1 LPIEGKV
8 IAFAAIFTIG
18 NRQSEIGNSLD
29 RNRTSPTIPATMVGF
44 SLPLLL
50 ALIAACGIMMM
61 LEWRGLPTT
70 LSLHFKGDI
79 KRESRWLAQYG
90 QAICTVVAGVLV
102 WQLEGPGPRRGLAVP
117 VLAAPFGTTLVA
129 TVVKKLL
136 SRVRP
141 GRPDAGRFLGPTLS
155 RGNYKES
162 FPSSHSACAMALSTT
177 LSVMYPAAAV
187 TFWALALGCA
197 GLRYVLDAHWPSDV
211 LGGIALGYGLGYVTL
226 WLCGI
231 G

>member
-1 LPIEGKV
+1 
-8 IAFAAIFTIG
+8 
-18 NRQSEIGNSLD
+18 
-29 RNRTSPTIPATMVGF
+29 MVVF

-50 ALIAACGIMMM
+50 SLVAACGIMLL

-90 QAICTVVAGVLV
+90 QAICTLVAGVLV
-102 WQLEGPGPRRGLAVP
+102 WQLDGHRERALA
-117 VLAAPFGTTLVA
+117 VLAAPFGTTVVA
-129 TVVKKLL
+129 TVLKKLL

-155 RGNYKES
+155 RGNFKES
-162 FPSSHSACAMALSTT
+162 FPSSHSACAMALSAT
-177 LSVMYPAAAV
+177 LAALYPAAAV

-211 LGGIALGYGLGYVTL
+211 LGGVALGYGLAHVTVRIL
-226 WLCGI
+226 GV